1 MKLKN
6 VNVGLGITGSFCN
19 LSNLEEIVNSL
30 KREGVKNIIPIV
42 SYSIQE
48 ETNRF
53 GNPNETIELLESIT
67 DNKVVDT
74 LSKAEPIGPNNLID
88 IMVISPC
95 TRKYSC
101 KNGKRYN

>member
-19 LSNLEEIVNSL
+19 LSNLEEIVNNL
-30 KREGVKNIIPIV
+30 KREGVKNIIPII

-53 GNPNETIELLESIT
+53 GNPKETIELLESIT
-67 DNKVVDT
+67 GNKVIDT

-101 KNGKRYN
+101 KDGKCYN